1 MLIGKPVI
9 KTWTLVPVLLWSIL
23 LGACGPGPAPRPDYP
38 LTAVGLDDVD
48 VTDDFWAPRME
59 ANRRVSL
66 QAVFD
71 MLEANDSFDTSKLIE
86 AAAYMLAKRRDP
98 ALQAMIDARID
109 ARVKVLRSRVK
120 TPEQAIRVPG
130 HFFEAAAAYAEAT
143 GRRQMLDVAVEIA
156 NLQERA
162 YGPGRGTYI
171 SGHEGLKIGLVR
183 MARVTGD
190 DKYWKLAQFL
200 LDERG
205 RDDYPRAGEY
215 ARDRTYAQ
223 DHQRV
228 VRQSEAVGHAVRAA
242 FLYIALADVAAL
254 TRRPEYAQAGDRLW
268 QDVVSRKTY
277 LTGGIGSIRFHE
289 QFGAA
294 YHLPNLSAWNET
306 CASYGNI
313 VWNHR
318 LFLLHRDA
326 RYIDVME
333 RVLYNAFLAG
343 VSLTGD
349 RFFYQNPLMSYGNY
363 ERFTR
368 INTPCCPPNVVRLL
382 ASLGSYIYAKGA
394 DALYVNL
401 FVGSR
406 ARVRLGGTLVAIAQ
420 QTRYPWEGRVRIA
433 IDPEHPARFA
443 VHVRVPGWVRDEVLP
458 GSLYRYTQR
467 DGQLPVVSVN
477 GTPAGMRAE
486 DGFLR
491 VEREWRQG
499 DAIEVTLPM
508 PVRTVVA
515 DARVQDDLGR
525 IALMRGPLVY
535 SAEWPDNSGRALN
548 LVVPDTATFS
558 SELRPALLGG
568 VQVVTGKILE
578 LTRGDGRAP
587 ARTQPH
593 DLVAIPYYAWANR
606 GTGEMS
612 VWMARE
618 PERARVDPTPPRP
631 IASVSA
637 FGAIEKSYTGYNDQ
651 NDDLAAVYD
660 GFEPLSSADESNLY
674 FRMRPPA
681 GRPASI
687 TYRFKEPTTVSV
699 SEVYWVDDS
708 RFCRPPASW
717 RLLYLSPDGFT
728 PVVTTAP
735 YPVGRDRSNRVAFR
749 PVVTRAVRLEIE
761 PQTIP
766 YAAGQIGPPDAMFLT
781 RDIAWR
787 EAGIIEW
794 RVR

>member
-1 MLIGKPVI
+1 MKSTL
-9 KTWTLVPVLLWSIL
+9 TLVPVLLCGVL
-23 LGACGPGPAPRPDYP
+23 LGACSRGPAPRPDYP
-38 LTAVGLDDVD
+38 LTVVGLNDVD

-59 ANRRVSL
+59 ANRSVSI
-66 QAVFD
+66 QQVFR
-71 MLEANDSFDTSKLIE
+71 MLEANGTFDSPKLIE

-98 ALQAMIDARID
+98 ALEAMIDERID
-109 ARVKVLRSRVK
+109 VLLKALRARVK
-120 TPEQAIRVPG
+120 TPEQAIHVSG
-130 HFFEAAAAYAEAT
+130 HFFEAAATYAEAT
-143 GRRQMLDVAVEIA
+143 GKRQMLDAAVQMA

-162 YGPGRGTYI
+162 YGPGKATYI

-183 MARVTGD
+183 MARATGD
-190 DKYWKLAQFL
+190 DKYWRLAQFL

-205 RDDYPRAGEY
+205 RDDYPREGEY

-228 VRQSEAVGHAVRAA
+228 VRQTEAVGHAVRAA

-254 TRRPEYAQAGDRLW
+254 TGRPEYVQAGNRLW
-268 QDVVSRKTY
+268 QDVMSRKIY

-294 YHLPNLSAWNET
+294 YQLPNLSAWNET

-326 RYIDVME
+326 RYIDVLE

-343 VSLTGD
+343 VSLKGD

-382 ASLGSYIYAKGA
+382 ASLGSYIYAKSA

-406 ARVRLGGTLVAIAQ
+406 ARLRLGGTAVRIEQ

-433 IDPEHPARFA
+433 VSPEHPTRFA
-443 VHVRVPGWVRDEVLP
+443 VHVRVPGWARNEVLP
-458 GSLYRYTQR
+458 GDLYKYTDR
-467 DGQLPVVSVN
+467 DRELPVVTVN
-477 GTPAGMRAE
+477 GTPVALRVE
-486 DGFLR
+486 NGFLR
-491 VEREWRQG
+491 VERKWRQG
-499 DAIEVTLPM
+499 DAIELTLPM

-515 DARVQDDLGR
+515 DVHVQDDLGR
-525 IALMRGPLVY
+525 VALMRGPLVY
-535 SAEWPDNSGRALN
+535 AAEWPDNGGQALN
-548 LVVPDTATFS
+548 LVAPEAAAFS
-558 SELRPALLGG
+558 SEFRPALLGG
-568 VQVVTGKILE
+568 VQVVTGKILK
-578 LTRGDGRAP
+578 LASGDGGGP
-587 ARTQPH
+587 VRTLPH
-593 DLVAIPYYAWANR
+593 DLMAIPYYAWANR
-606 GTGEMS
+606 GMGQMA
-612 VWMARE
+612 VWIARQ
-618 PERARVDPTPPRP
+618 PERARVVPVPPRP
-631 IASVSA
+631 ITSVEA
-637 FGAIEKSYTGYNDQ
+637 FGGIEKTSTGYNDQ

-660 GFEPLSSADESNLY
+660 GFEPLNSADESNLY

-687 TYRFKEPTTVSV
+687 TYRFKTPTTVSA

-708 RFCRPPASW
+708 RFCQPPASW
-717 RLLYLSPDGFT
+717 RLLYLTPDGFT
-728 PVVTTAP
+728 PVITTQP
-735 YPVGRDRSNRVAFR
+735 YPVGRNRFDQVAFR
-749 PVVTRAVRLEIE
+749 PVVTRALRLEIE

-781 RDIAWR
+781 TDIAWR